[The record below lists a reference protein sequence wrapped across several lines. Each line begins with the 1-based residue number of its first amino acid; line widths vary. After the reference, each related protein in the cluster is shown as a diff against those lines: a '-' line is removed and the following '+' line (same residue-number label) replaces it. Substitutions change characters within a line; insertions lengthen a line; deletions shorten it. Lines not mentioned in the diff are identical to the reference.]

1 MRAIRL
7 LPVAFIF
14 VGLMTFIERGL
25 NDEMSRLSSIRS
37 AFSSAVVSSRGRLA
51 EVAWAAIS
59 DPIMQQNFEQGNLNT
74 VTQSLD
80 SYIRPGEV
88 TQMDLLD
95 SDCTLIARVPQNGK
109 PNPNLCS
116 AIKAGK
122 AALIWQQNEQNEA
135 VLVSLT
141 TRTVAG
147 KTLYLTTQLVFD
159 QTWAS
164 MHSEIG
170 SLLAK
175 RDISINENASG
186 ATLWREGRLADAH
199 YALPLKVDGW
209 IYRLVP
215 ELSGVGIKSKQES
228 FWVTYAAF
236 GCLIL
241 IAVFQAGHKKRE
253 DECERKVLEAW
264 VHEHNLTKLPGLNP
278 EKSEPR
284 SWTEIVTSAKQM
296 IGAKD
301 EQRGQQL
308 RLARE
313 RLESLTSRL
322 REREVEFAALE
333 DRLAGMSDLASLQ
346 EQLQHTTASFLRQ
359 MSQLRDLCESVN
371 EVSAS
376 GLVQQAK
383 ELQIFCGKWK
393 NGLSQGLNREM
404 AARKFFRS
412 LVETPGTMPGLS
424 KLDDDMRDLGQL
436 TSSILDQSLSVAGLS
451 SQAINHC
458 QGASKLAEL
467 WRGIAMRD
475 RAERT
480 SEWIQCLSSAQKLIC
495 ADDRFAEINFE
506 TLPQL
511 QNPEQMYPAV
521 SGAAL
526 TSGFFHLYLSLL
538 QDADLANVT
547 LPLVIRQ
554 KRFKDQASILLSLPA
569 RSAGQ
574 IPESPSEKM
583 FYHVDLATQIL
594 AGCGVKVSV
603 LPPTIAGYPVGLTW
617 ELPQTQTTI
626 IVDKAPQETV
636 FVSSHLVG
644 QSI

>member
-14 VGLMTFIERGL
+14 MGLMTFLERGL
-25 NDEMSRLSSIRS
+25 NDEMSRLTAIRT
-37 AFSSAVVSSRGRLA
+37 AFSSAVASSRGRLT
-51 EVAWAAIS
+51 EVAWSAIS
-59 DPIMQQNFEQGNLNT
+59 DPTLQQNFAQGNINT

-80 SYIRPGEV
+80 AYIRPGEV

-95 SDCTLIARVPQNGK
+95 SECTLIARVPQNGK
-109 PNPNLCS
+109 PNPNLCT
-116 AIKAGK
+116 AVKAGK

-141 TRTVAG
+141 TRAVAG

-164 MHSEIG
+164 MHADIG

-186 ATLWREGRLADAH
+186 AVLWREGRLADAH

-215 ELSGVGIKSKQES
+215 ELTGIGFKTKQES

-241 IAVFQAGHKKRE
+241 VAVFQSSHKKRE
-253 DECERKVLEAW
+253 DESERKVIESW
-264 VHEHNLTKLPGLNP
+264 VHEHNLTKLPGLSAANSVP
-278 EKSEPR
+278 G
-284 SWTEIVTSAKQM
+284 SWTNIVNSAKQM
-296 IGAKD
+296 IAAKD
-301 EQRGQQL
+301 EQRSQQM
-308 RLARE
+308 RLVRE
-313 RLESLTSRL
+313 RLENVTSRL
-322 REREVEFAALE
+322 RERESEFAALE

-359 MSQLRDLCESVN
+359 MSQLRDLCEHVN
-371 EVSAS
+371 EVAAS

-383 ELQIFCGKWK
+383 ELQNFCGKWK
-393 NGLSQGLNREM
+393 TGISQGLNREM

-412 LVETPGTMPGLS
+412 LVETPGAMPGLS

-451 SQAINHC
+451 NQAINHC
-458 QGASKLAEL
+458 NGASKLAEL
-467 WRGIAMRD
+467 WRGIATRD

-480 SEWIQCLSSAQKLIC
+480 SEWIQCLSSAQKLVC

-569 RSAGQ
+569 RSTGQ
-574 IPESPSEKM
+574 VPESPSEKM

-617 ELPQTQTTI
+617 ALPQTQTTI
-626 IVDKAPQETV
+626 IVDKEPEEA
-636 FVSSHLVG
+636 VSVSNNLMG
-644 QSI
+644 QRV